1 MKTITLAHADMEAL
15 ERLVSLIPTASLETE
30 AVGESICLSADSW
43 KEDLDLVRH
52 FIAPLGASL
61 EKNEDGEFVSNF
73 AFSDTLKNVTKEQ
86 FKALKKAIRE
96 WNYSVRHSEELTNHP
111 DLGSMKASIREV
123 TVDDELNFEGFTTFD
138 VVIEND
144 LSGYH
149 KDFAEKESDRLGSD
163 ICHIFGDEPIE
174 YWESDSIWNANDDMA
189 WGTFRVATKFMK

>member
-1 MKTITLAHADMEAL
+1 MKTITLAHKDMEAL
-15 ERLVSLIPTASLETE
+15 KRLVSLLPTASLETE
-30 AVGESICLSADSW
+30 AVGESILLSAESW
-43 KEDLDLVRH
+43 KEDLDLVRS
-52 FIAPLGASL
+52 FIAPFGAKL
-61 EKNEDGEFVSNF
+61 EKNEDGEFVSDF

-96 WNYSVRHSEELTNHP
+96 WNYKVRHSDEMIDELGT
-111 DLGSMKASIREV
+111 LKASIQEV
-123 TVDDELNFEGFTTFD
+123 FCDDEFNFEGFTTFD

-144 LSGYH
+144 LTSWH